1 MRLAALLLA
10 AVAALAAAP
19 LKNGCGAV
27 SVATVLGHWTGKP
40 VDPGPIYRELYEP
53 ERNGIQLAAM
63 RRYLESR
70 GLRAYTLRAERV
82 DVEGQVD
89 KGRPVIVGL
98 RTKAKGELH
107 FAVVTGVERGQLLLR
122 DPARKGV
129 TRLSGREF
137 DRRWALAGR
146 WMLVAAPVVR

>member
-1 MRLAALLLA
+1 MRLAVLLLA
-10 AVAALAAAP
+10 VVVALAAAP
-19 LKNGCGAV
+19 LKNGCGAE
-27 SVATVLGHWTGKP
+27 SVATVLAHWSGKP
-40 VDPGPIYRELYEP
+40 VSAGPIYRELYEP

-63 RRYLESR
+63 RRYLER
-70 GLRAYTLRAERV
+70 QGLRAYTLRAERQ
-82 DVEGQVD
+82 DVAGQVE

-98 RTKAKGELH
+98 RTKAKDELH
-107 FAVVTGVERGQLLLR
+107 FAVVTGVERGRLLLR

-129 TRLSGREF
+129 TRLSNREF

>member
-1 MRLAALLLA
+1 MRVLALLLA
-10 AVAALAAAP
+10 AAALAGAP
-19 LKNGCGAV
+19 LKNGCGAE
-27 SVATVLGHWTGKP
+27 SVATVLAHWSGKP
-40 VDPGPIYRELYEP
+40 VSAGPIYRELYEP

-63 RRYLESR
+63 RRYLER
-70 GLRAYTLRAERV
+70 QGLRAYTLRAERR

-107 FAVVTGVERGQLLLR
+107 FSVVTGVERGQLLLR

-129 TRLSGREF
+129 TRLSKREF

>member
-1 MRLAALLLA
+1 MRVLVLLLA
-10 AVAALAAAP
+10 AAALAAEP
-19 LKNGCGAV
+19 LKNGCGAE
-27 SVATVLGHWTGKP
+27 SVATVLAHWTRKP
-40 VDPGPIYRELYEP
+40 VSAGPIYRELYEP

-63 RRYLESR
+63 RRYLER
-70 GLRAYTLRAERV
+70 QGLRAYTLRAERR
-82 DVEGQVD
+82 DVEGQVS

-107 FAVVTGVERGQLLLR
+107 FAVVTGAARGQLLLR

-129 TRLSGREF
+129 TRLAGREF